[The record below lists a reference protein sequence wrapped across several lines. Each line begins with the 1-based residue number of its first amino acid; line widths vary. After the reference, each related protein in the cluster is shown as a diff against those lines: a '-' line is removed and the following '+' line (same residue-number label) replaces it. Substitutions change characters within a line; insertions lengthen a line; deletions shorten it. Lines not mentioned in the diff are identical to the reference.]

1 MAQKNILYFLDSC
14 KTTMASSAAIKSE
27 IKGEEGIGS
36 GAEKLPNENQ
46 GTKKKVQM
54 EFRTGDSSLN
64 NNM

>member
-1 MAQKNILYFLDSC
+1 MRNGSRLFIDIDMDIDTEVNEEIRVLAYRRKPSQELD
-14 KTTMASSAAIKSE
+14 
-27 IKGEEGIGS
+27 
-36 GAEKLPNENQ
+36 